1 LTDGITLQFSKAR
14 FFSKNNVF
22 KPVAIHEDI
31 IPGLP
36 LALGGPNLS
45 VLLAGCENAPPLRG
59 RKRRMNEHANPAR
72 QTGFLHLVA
81 MLLSLLMRKKGG
93 KDGEF

>member
-1 LTDGITLQFSKAR
+1 L
-14 FFSKNNVF
+14 FFDKECF
-22 KPVAIHEDI
+22 QAGGDHMKILFREDI

-36 LALGGPNLS
+36 LALGRPNLS
-45 VLLAGCENAPPLRG
+45 VLLAGCENPLPLRG

-72 QTGFLHLVA
+72 QTGFFHRVV
-81 MLLSLLMRKKGG
+81 MLLCLLMRKKGG